1 MAGWQR
7 KREGKIR
14 SHSGI
19 GTSNFINWF
28 WKWVQ
33 NSIYYLLSLI
43 AWLVPEYLEWL
54 QKYSNVKFLTNHFPM
69 FTHRTNSVPSH
80 LPDFVDSGNKFI
92 CRNTSCYYFQ
102 RNSAVS
108 NKKTRWNTHYRICT
122 VLSSLTTHEKQGNNF
137 IKHYWLKKS
146 KIIFVNFTM

>member
-1 MAGWQR
+1 MCGWVTEE
-7 KREGKIR
+7 REGRIR

-69 FTHRTNSVPSH
+69 FIHRTNSVPSH
-80 LPDFVDSGNKFI
+80 LPTLWILV
-92 CRNTSCYYFQ
+92 TSS
-102 RNSAVS
+102 SAEILPAITS
-108 NKKTRWNTHYRICT
+108 KGIPLSPIKKLDGTHTLSRICT

-137 IKHYWLKKS
+137 IKHYW
-146 KIIFVNFTM
+146 